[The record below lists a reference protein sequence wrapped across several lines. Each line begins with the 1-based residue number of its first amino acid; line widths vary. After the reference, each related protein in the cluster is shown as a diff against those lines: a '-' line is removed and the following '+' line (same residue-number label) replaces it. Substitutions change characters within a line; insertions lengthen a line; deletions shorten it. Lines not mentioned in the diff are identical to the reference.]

1 MDDSKMKLHCGWFFF
16 NLAAI
21 FGIHEK
27 GLYFELV
34 FVDWVA
40 DVVNL
45 NYTFVQPFGQV
56 PVLEDGDL
64 KLSES
69 KAIMRYLAEQ
79 YKDDGTNLLP
89 NDLKER
95 AIVSTWMEIDTIQF
109 LPLAILSLIREIKS
123 S

>member
-1 MDDSKMKLHCGWFFF
+1 MH
-16 NLAAI
+16 I
-21 FGIHEK
+21 
-27 GLYFELV
+27 
-34 FVDWVA
+34 
-40 DVVNL
+40 
-45 NYTFVQPFGQV
+45 
-56 PVLEDGDL
+56 
-64 KLSES
+64 ES